1 MSQHATHRLLN
12 EILKGVPSAAVAFSL
27 DGQCLAANFPACQLM
42 ACEQLPATFDEV
54 LHALPVSLTHQLRVL
69 WQCYQ
74 QGSPLATVRATFQ
87 GRYFRLHGVVLGAQ
101 GDEHNGVLFTLEE
114 ITQRVR
120 QETQLEV
127 FRQGVANYREM
138 QQEDARWTFILD
150 ALKRITNS
158 EYALIGEVVSGQNK
172 EPNLRIHAI
181 SDLSWSEESR
191 QLMEKLRSGEM
202 TLSNPKSLLGRV
214 FAHGE
219 TVLTNELAQHPHRGG
234 FPPGHPTIYNFLG
247 LPIYE
252 AGQLIGMIGVA
263 NASQGYSVNLAKEL
277 QPFLVTCGLLINLY
291 RDSRQRE
298 EMVRHLKAARDDAER
313 ANRAKNDFLASMS
326 HELRT
331 PLNSILGYGQLLA
344 RLNGDVP
351 PKVATFSQHIVQS
364 GQQLLAQISDLLD
377 FAHLGQAPAQVAQVP
392 VPLDT
397 IVHDVIQHFQPLAAQ
412 RSIHIVGHV
421 VKPAWAK
428 GERLRIQRILH
439 QLVSNAIKF
448 QAAGGR
454 VELTLIDDG
463 QKIGIAVT
471 DQGKG
476 IDAMHHEAV
485 FLPFNRLDAGM
496 GVVEGTGVGLS
507 LANHLAQSVNGRIT
521 LVSELGQGAC
531 FTLWLSRAS
540 DPGRAPNQTT
550 SGIHNTAML
559 DDDGRT
565 IRCLLYVEDNRIN
578 QRLME
583 KIIASREYWRMDLA
597 GSAEEGLEKLDAQA
611 YDLVL
616 MDISLPGMDGYA
628 ALKQIRS
635 NQRTAHLPVVA
646 VSAHA
651 SDHDIQRGLQQGFND
666 YMTKP
671 VDIERLHH
679 LLDQPMAA
687 VSPKDG
693 ASDGEAG
700 KW

>member
-1 MSQHATHRLLN
+1 MSQYAATTLLCDS
-12 EILKGVPSAAVAFSL
+12 IQGLPSATMAFSAA
-27 DGQCLAANFPACQLM
+27 GQCWAANTPACELM
-42 ACEQLPATFDEV
+42 ALKQAPGSFEEAV
-54 LHALPVSLTHQLRVL
+54 RAMPVPLAHLLTVL

-74 QGSPLATVRATFQ
+74 QGGRLETVQATFR
-87 GRYFRLHGVVLGAQ
+87 GRHFSLHGTALGEPCDA
-101 GDEHNGVLFTLEE
+101 HHGVMFTLEE
-114 ITQRVR
+114 RTQEVR

-138 QQEDARWTFILD
+138 KQEDARWTFILD

-158 EYALIGEVVSGQNK
+158 EYALIGEVASGADAV
-172 EPNLRIHAI
+172 PSLRIHAI

-219 TVLTNELAQHPHRGG
+219 TVLTNELNQHPHRGG

-247 LPIYE
+247 LPIYD
-252 AGQLIGMIGVA
+252 ADQLIGMIGVA
-263 NASQGYSVNLAKEL
+263 NASQGYSTTLAEEL
-277 QPFLVTCGLLINLY
+277 RPFLVTCGLLINLY

-298 EMVRHLKAARDDAER
+298 EMMRHLEAARDDAER
-313 ANRAKNDFLASMS
+313 ANRAKDDFLASMS

-331 PLNSILGYGQLLA
+331 PLNSILGYAQLLS
-344 RLNGDVP
+344 RLKGDMP

-377 FAHLGQAPAQVAQVP
+377 FANLGQAPSPVPQVP
-392 VPLDT
+392 VQLN
-397 IVHDVIQHFQPLAAQ
+397 DVIDDVIHHFQPLAAQ
-412 RSIHIVGHV
+412 QAIHIVCDLATPV
-421 VKPAWAK
+421 WAN

-448 QAAGGR
+448 QPDGGQVALTM
-454 VELTLIDDG
+454 VEGG
-463 QKIGIAVT
+463 QEIGIAVT

-476 IDAMHHEAV
+476 IDSAHHEAV
-485 FLPFNRLDAGM
+485 FVPFNRLDAGM

-507 LANHLAQSVNGRIT
+507 LANHLAKSLSGRIT
-521 LVSELGQGAC
+521 LVSELDKGAC
-531 FTLWLSRAS
+531 FTLWLCRALPPSALSPAADIS
-540 DPGRAPNQTT
+540 DTQGTALEAGDRAV
-550 SGIHNTAML
+550 
-559 DDDGRT
+559 
-565 IRCLLYVEDNRIN
+565 RCLLYVEDNRIN
-578 QRLME
+578 QRLMQ
-583 KIIASREYWRMDLA
+583 KIIASREHWRMDLA
-597 GSAEEGLEKLDAQA
+597 GSAEEGLEKLDAHA

-628 ALKQIRS
+628 ALKHIRA

-651 SDHDIQRGLQQGFND
+651 SDDDIQRGLQQGFND

-671 VDIERLHH
+671 VDIERLQHVLEHH
-679 LLDQPMAA
+679 LTQTPRANRY
-687 VSPKDG
+687 
-693 ASDGEAG
+693 GETG
-700 KW
+700 NW